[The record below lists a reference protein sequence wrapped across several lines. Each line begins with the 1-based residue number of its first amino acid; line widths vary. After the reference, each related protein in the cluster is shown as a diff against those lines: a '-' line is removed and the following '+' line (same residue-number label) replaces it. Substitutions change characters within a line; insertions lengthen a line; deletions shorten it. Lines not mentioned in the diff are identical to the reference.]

1 MARKNL
7 IEISNANEARPDP
20 SVSPAR
26 DSRPIA
32 GFIPQTRSAGLVG
45 GITKTLGSIT
55 EKVERANDLERQL
68 AEGRTIVEID
78 TALIDAS
85 FVADRLDIDAAELG
99 QLTEQIRE
107 HGQQV
112 PILVRP
118 HPQAKGRYQV
128 AFGHRRLAAAKA
140 LKIKIK
146 AVVRALTDEQLVVSQ
161 GQENNARADLS
172 YIERALFAHRLE
184 EKNFGGAV
192 ITAALSIDRAALAKM
207 RAVTRQVPIALITA
221 IGSAPGIGRRRWME
235 FGEHLGKVDIDALIE
250 MLSADNI
257 GRLSSDDRF
266 QRAFAFAT
274 ARQAALTATS
284 ASQIADLPVKFKRT
298 PTTATF
304 VFDNKAAPGFDEFV
318 QERLERLYAQYR
330 QERDAG

>member
-1 MARKNL
+1 MTRQNL
-7 IEISNANEARPDP
+7 IDISNANEARPDP
-20 SVSPAR
+20 TVPSAR

-32 GFIPQTRSAGLVG
+32 GFIPQTRSGGLVG

-85 FVADRLDIDAAELG
+85 FVADRLDIDAAELA

-140 LKIKIK
+140 LEIRVK

-172 YIERALFAHRLE
+172 YIERALLAHRPGE
-184 EKNFGGAV
+184 RNFGGGV
-192 ITAALSIDRAALAKM
+192 IPAALNIDRAAWPKC
-207 RAVTRQVPIALITA
+207 AL
-221 IGSAPGIGRRRWME
+221 SHGR
-235 FGEHLGKVDIDALIE
+235 
-250 MLSADNI
+250 S
-257 GRLSSDDRF
+257 RL
-266 QRAFAFAT
+266 
-274 ARQAALTATS
+274 L
-284 ASQIADLPVKFKRT
+284 
-298 PTTATF
+298 
-304 VFDNKAAPGFDEFV
+304 
-318 QERLERLYAQYR
+318 
-330 QERDAG
+330 